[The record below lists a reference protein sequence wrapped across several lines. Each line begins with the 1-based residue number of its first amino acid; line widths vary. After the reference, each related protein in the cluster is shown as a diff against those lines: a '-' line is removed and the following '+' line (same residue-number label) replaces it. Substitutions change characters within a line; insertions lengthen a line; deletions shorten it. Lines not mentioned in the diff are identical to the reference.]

1 MSLDLHDLPAEI
13 RRVREAKHL
22 SLKDLEK
29 ETGVSAATL
38 SRLERGA
45 GVPEIQVVQK
55 LATWLGVSV
64 RTAGEEAQ
72 SVRTDEDLKRV
83 ISVHLRANKKLSA
96 NVARAIIDSFDVVMR
111 IETQKASKPRRTSK

>member
-38 SRLERGA
+38 SRL
-45 GVPEIQVVQK
+45 EIQVVQK